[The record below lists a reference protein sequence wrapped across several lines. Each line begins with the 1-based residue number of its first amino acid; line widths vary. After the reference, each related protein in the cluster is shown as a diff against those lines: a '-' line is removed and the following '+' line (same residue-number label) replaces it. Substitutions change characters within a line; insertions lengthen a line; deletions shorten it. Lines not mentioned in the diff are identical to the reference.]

1 MDKKKWPLSLSPSAT
16 CVRQITHM
24 TVELQEKQKAILAGN
39 SYVLETVQAAVSK
52 GWAASS
58 SPEQAARQPT
68 RSVDSP
74 ESQSGNASVRDDAD
88 SD

>member
-1 MDKKKWPLSLSPSAT
+1 
-16 CVRQITHM
+16 M